1 MERRILAIAEEMH
14 KSMFPPSE
22 FQLSGGDELSGANLS
37 SMVKFQAIH
46 EHALDV
52 LQRLEDIPLAILR
65 VSEKSCREKRQMVM
79 EESRKA
85 MIKQKQY
92 DLMHRQLK
100 NHFSSITPFKR
111 VTVSVWRKKTDQQ

>member
-1 MERRILAIAEEMH
+1 MERRILAIADEMH

-22 FQLSGGDELSGANLS
+22 FQLPGDGLNLS
-37 SMVKFQAIH
+37 SMAKFQAIH

-52 LQRLEDIPLAILR
+52 LQRLEDIPLEILR
-65 VSEKSCREKRQMVM
+65 VSEKTCRERRQMVM
-79 EESRKA
+79 EESRMA
-85 MIKQKQY
+85 MVKQKRY
-92 DLMHRQLK
+92 DLMQRQMK

>member
-14 KSMFPPSE
+14 KSMFPPSK
-22 FQLSGGDELSGANLS
+22 FQLSGDDLSGGNLS
-37 SMVKFQAIH
+37 PIEKFQAIH
-46 EHALDV
+46 EHALNV
-52 LQRLEDIPLAILR
+52 LQRLEDIPLEILR

-85 MIKQKQY
+85 MVKQKRY
-92 DLMHRQLK
+92 DLMQRQMK

-111 VTVSVWRKKTDQQ
+111 VTVSVWRKKTEQQ